1 MFYFHLR
8 VRIVLDPH
16 TKMIHKEGME
26 ENGWMSLKWKKVLNL
41 LQLSIPKIF

>member
-41 LQLSIPKIF
+41 LQ